1 MRSGRLLNLFVLIF
15 LALSMAPGGVMAMQV
30 DPQADTPPPAGRE
43 RPGPQPGIEQIDGST
58 VNSVTPAV
66 LVPGT
71 AVDLCFNVTV
81 FSPDKE
87 YMDRFDFNLPDT
99 WTVNSVGD
107 VAGTGCG
114 RGHTFGV
121 EAGNVVYWQ
130 TNGYPPQTGCGDWAN
145 GAYDFCANVTVP
157 DCSGAPWSLPWNVT
171 GDGYGN
177 PPHGAS
183 GTATAACT
191 VQITPPSLAQVLCPD
206 ETATQDVTIC
216 NYGVAP
222 LTWSLVEVPGLA
234 ALGQPS
240 PRSGAGLIEA
250 GSLWDTGVLV
260 RTFADH
266 SGSTP
271 VAAENNGA
279 YLLTV
284 SGGSATGNRFA
295 RYLPDGTFDAGFAS
309 GIDFRSIDTA
319 NNQDLYA
326 KGYPSGFYSITAGGV
341 ATYLFDL
348 PGADAQSSAVFS
360 ADDTELYALSAGTVR
375 RHSAAT
381 GAYLGQFTLNGV
393 SGGELAYPAN
403 VQIDTDRSGRLVT
416 YADGVVSEWDL
427 AGNRI
432 GTCTIPIAT
441 PSDFDTTFS
450 FAVDGDGLVYLL
462 NAATYN
468 WQVYDIGLAAADIPW
483 LSEDLTGGTIP
494 PGECSTITVTF
505 DSTGLAPGDY
515 AGALEITTDDPQTP
529 YVTIPVSLT
538 VLAPADITGVT
549 YTPTNLQV
557 AFDATAAGAP
567 PLSYLWDFGDGATSD
582 LEDPTHTYAAG
593 GCYTATLAVSN
604 GCGEDT
610 WSEQVCVCDP
620 VSGVDFS
627 WSPLAPLYG
636 ETAYFTA
643 TVAAGTPPFTYDW
656 DWGDGTAHGSGQYA
670 SHAYALPGQYTVT
683 LMVANACGQAMMQHT
698 ITVTGPDIQVTPTS
712 LSQTLC
718 PDQTAAQQLQI
729 CNLGDGPL
737 TWSLT
742 EIPATVALGA
752 APIPP
757 LRDAPARSDEGA
769 AFPRMAAEKR
779 ILANPVL
786 IVQDDLPWYRWST
799 PNILS
804 ANGIGYDQVGSA
816 QMATVDL
823 TPYVL
828 VIVASAQSDAFYTAW
843 NASFARFEAYVA
855 GGGALWIGTATSTA
869 GLTNPLLPGGVV
881 LNDDIYA
888 QYGNVAAPGHPW
900 VAGVSSPFEG
910 LWVSHGEFSNLYP
923 GSIVVATSATTGN
936 PTLVDY
942 AYGAGRVLV
951 TSLTLEIGWDYGW
964 SEAPILQNS
973 LLDMYVPLT
982 DIPWLSEDLTGG
994 TVPPGECQTVTVTF
1008 DSAGLAPGD
1017 YYGDLLIESN
1027 DPDEPQVTVPVS
1039 LTVLVP
1045 ADIVSVTYT
1054 ATDLQVAFDATAV
1067 GEPPLSYAWDFG
1079 DGGTSN
1085 LEDPTH
1091 TYAAGGCYTV
1101 TLVLSGGCGEDI
1113 WTGQVC
1119 VCDPANSA
1127 EVTWSPAVPL
1137 INETVAFTATVL
1149 GTPPFSYTWDFGD
1162 GVTGNGQTATHAYAA
1177 SGTYTVTLTVDNGC
1191 GTTTVQH
1198 TVTVSGI
1205 PDIQVTPS
1213 GLSAAL
1219 CPDSTAT
1226 RELSIC
1232 NVGTASLDWTME
1244 EISGT
1249 GTLGLAPIPAR
1260 RAAPARS
1267 DQGAAF
1273 AKVAP
1278 DNHILANQV
1287 LIIEDQLPWYE
1298 WSTHNILTA
1307 NGIPYDQIGSAQM
1320 ATIDLTPYVLVIIS
1334 SDQPD
1339 AFYTTWNANLA
1350 RFEAYV
1356 AGGGALWIGTAT
1368 ASQGLTDPLLPG
1380 GVVLNDD
1387 IFAQY
1392 GNVAAPGH
1400 PWVVGVSSPFDGH
1413 WASHGEFSNL
1423 YPGSIVVATSATTG
1437 NPTLV
1442 DYQLGSGRVLITALT
1457 LEIGW
1462 DYGWGEAPILQN
1474 SLLDMYHPTVDVPW
1488 LSETPIS
1495 GTLAAGGCATV
1506 TVTFDSTGM
1515 APGDYYADLQIDSND
1530 PDEPLVTIPVTLTV
1544 LAAADITNVT
1554 YTATSLQVAFDATA
1568 VGEPPLT
1575 YAWSFGDGG
1584 TSNLEDPTHTYAAG
1598 GCYQVSLVVSNGCGQ
1613 DFWSDAVCVCDPVSG
1628 VDYDWSPLA
1637 PLVNETVSFTAT
1649 VAGGT
1654 PPFTYDWDWGDGTAH
1669 GSGQYAGHAYAAAGT
1684 YNVILTVTNGCGQA
1698 VMQHAV
1704 VVIAPNIEVT
1714 PTSLAQE
1721 LCPDATATQ
1730 PLTICNTGTAPLT
1743 WSLSE
1748 LSGTV
1753 KYAGKDVV
1761 VHVPAIE
1768 AGPKATSRSGS
1779 QAFPARDL
1787 TVHVGW
1793 VSVVP
1798 VDVLIVTPDVAGGGD
1813 ISLLLN
1819 TLAAFPDLIVT
1830 VWDGSV
1836 GTPTVAD
1843 MQGYDVVFV
1852 GNDILWTSS
1861 AIDKLVLSDRLADYI
1876 DAGGKVL
1883 AASFIWSYD
1892 DWGMAGG
1899 RFLTQDYSPFEMAT
1913 TDYWDPISL
1922 GAFDAGHPIMAG
1934 ITNVTENYNHQ
1945 DPALSSNGVWVAS
1958 WIDSLNFVGVAPNS
1972 AGLNALYFHNANFG
1986 GQAGEVLHNAL
1997 LYLAAATEEIPWLSE
2012 DPISGTVPPGE
2023 CTVVEVTFDSTGM
2036 APGDY
2041 LGSLVIASDDPD
2053 TPEVA
2058 IPVTLTV
2065 LEPATIA
2072 GVTYTIT
2079 GVEVAF
2085 DATVT
2090 GAAPLTYAW
2099 TFGDGG
2105 TAAVEDPTHTYAA
2118 TGCYTPTLTVTNGCG
2133 QDTWSERICVCEA
2146 VAGADFYWVPAS
2158 PVVGEMTDLIGSIA
2172 AGSPPLVWHWDFD
2185 DGTTAGGQSVLH
2197 AFATPGD
2204 HLVTLTVTN
2213 GCGQTVVEHT
2223 VTVLSSFHYYYVP
2236 IVFTGH
2242 GTPWPPPDRR

>member
-1 MRSGRLLNLFVLIF
+1 MRSRLLNLFVLAF
-15 LALSMAPGGVMAMQV
+15 LLLSLAPGGALAMQV
-30 DPQADTPPPAGRE
+30 DPQAGARPPAGSE
-43 RPGPQPGIEQIDGST
+43 RPGPRPGIEQIDGST

-71 AVDLCFNVTV
+71 AVDLCLNVTV
-81 FSPDKE
+81 SSPDKE
-87 YMDRFDFNLPDT
+87 YMDRFDFNLPDN
-99 WTVNSVGD
+99 WTINSVAD
-107 VAGTGCG
+107 LAGTGCG

-145 GAYDFCANVTVP
+145 GTYDFCANVTVP

-171 GDGYGN
+171 GDGYGS

-183 GTATAACT
+183 GVATAACT

-206 ETATQDVTIC
+206 ETAAQDVTIC

-222 LTWSLVEVPGLA
+222 LTWSLIEVPGLA

-250 GSLWDTGVLV
+250 GSLWNTGVLV
-260 RTFADH
+260 RTFADQ

-271 VAAENNGA
+271 IAAENNGA
-279 YLLTV
+279 YLFTV
-284 SGGSATGNRFA
+284 SGGSASGNRFA
-295 RYLPDGTFDAGFAS
+295 RYLPDGTFDASFAP

-326 KGYPSGFYSITAGGV
+326 KSYLSGFYSITAGGV
-341 ATYLFDL
+341 ATHLFDL
-348 PGADAQSSAVFS
+348 PVPDAQSSAVFS
-360 ADDTELYALSAGTVR
+360 ADDTELYVRSAGTVR

-381 GAYLGQFTLNGV
+381 GAYLGEFTLNGM

-403 VQIDTDRSGRLVT
+403 VQIDTNRSGRLLT

-432 GTCTIPIAT
+432 GTSTIPIAT

-462 NAATYN
+462 NVATYN
-468 WQVYDIGLAAADIPW
+468 WQVYNIGLVVPDIPW
-483 LSEDLTGGTIP
+483 LSEDLTGGTVP
-494 PGECSTITVTF
+494 PGECLTITVTF
-505 DSTGLAPGDY
+505 DSAGLAPGDY
-515 AGALEITTDDPQTP
+515 AGALQITTDDPNTP

-582 LEDPTHTYAAG
+582 LEDPVHTYAAG
-593 GCYTATLAVSN
+593 GCYTVTLAVSN
-604 GCGEDT
+604 GCGEDA
-610 WSEQVCVCDP
+610 WSGQVCVCDP

-643 TVAAGTPPFTYDW
+643 TVVSGTLPFTYDW

-670 SHAYALPGQYTVT
+670 SHAYALPGQYTVI
-683 LMVANACGQAMMQHT
+683 LMVINACGQAMMQHT
-698 ITVTGPDIQVTPTS
+698 ITVTGPDIQVTPTG

-737 TWSLT
+737 TWSLS

-769 AFPRMAAEKR
+769 AFPRMALEKH
-779 ILANPVL
+779 ILANQVL
-786 IVQDDLPWYRWST
+786 LVQDDLPWYRWST

-855 GGGALWIGTATSTA
+855 GGGALWIGTATSTS

-973 LLDMYVPLT
+973 LLDMYVPQA

-994 TVPPGECQTVTVTF
+994 TVPPGEC
-1008 DSAGLAPGD
+1008 
-1017 YYGDLLIESN
+1017 
-1027 DPDEPQVTVPVS
+1027 
-1039 LTVLVP
+1039 
-1045 ADIVSVTYT
+1045 
-1054 ATDLQVAFDATAV
+1054 
-1067 GEPPLSYAWDFG
+1067 
-1079 DGGTSN
+1079 
-1085 LEDPTH
+1085 
-1091 TYAAGGCYTV
+1091 
-1101 TLVLSGGCGEDI
+1101 
-1113 WTGQVC
+1113 
-1119 VCDPANSA
+1119 
-1127 EVTWSPAVPL
+1127 
-1137 INETVAFTATVL
+1137 
-1149 GTPPFSYTWDFGD
+1149 
-1162 GVTGNGQTATHAYAA
+1162 
-1177 SGTYTVTLTVDNGC
+1177 
-1191 GTTTVQH
+1191 
-1198 TVTVSGI
+1198 
-1205 PDIQVTPS
+1205 
-1213 GLSAAL
+1213 
-1219 CPDSTAT
+1219 
-1226 RELSIC
+1226 
-1232 NVGTASLDWTME
+1232 
-1244 EISGT
+1244 
-1249 GTLGLAPIPAR
+1249 
-1260 RAAPARS
+1260 
-1267 DQGAAF
+1267 
-1273 AKVAP
+1273 
-1278 DNHILANQV
+1278 
-1287 LIIEDQLPWYE
+1287 
-1298 WSTHNILTA
+1298 
-1307 NGIPYDQIGSAQM
+1307 
-1320 ATIDLTPYVLVIIS
+1320 
-1334 SDQPD
+1334 
-1339 AFYTTWNANLA
+1339 
-1350 RFEAYV
+1350 
-1356 AGGGALWIGTAT
+1356 
-1368 ASQGLTDPLLPG
+1368 
-1380 GVVLNDD
+1380 
-1387 IFAQY
+1387 
-1392 GNVAAPGH
+1392 
-1400 PWVVGVSSPFDGH
+1400 
-1413 WASHGEFSNL
+1413 
-1423 YPGSIVVATSATTG
+1423 
-1437 NPTLV
+1437 
-1442 DYQLGSGRVLITALT
+1442 
-1457 LEIGW
+1457 
-1462 DYGWGEAPILQN
+1462 
-1474 SLLDMYHPTVDVPW
+1474 
-1488 LSETPIS
+1488 
-1495 GTLAAGGCATV
+1495 ATV
-1506 TVTFDSTGM
+1506 TVTFDSTGL
-1515 APGDYYADLQIDSND
+1515 APGDYHGDLQIESND
-1530 PDEPLVTIPVTLTV
+1530 PDEPAITIPVTLTV
-1544 LAAADITNVT
+1544 LAPLGGVDFTWSPPTPLAGQTAYFSATVASGEPPFTFDWDWGDGTAHGSGQYATHVYAAVGAYTVTLTVGNACGIAVVQYPLTVVAPDIQVT
-1554 YTATSLQVAFDATA
+1554 PPSLSQELCPDAAATQPVTICNLGTSSLAWSLAENPSAAWLSEVPTGSLLLPAECVVVSVTFDSTGLAPGSYSVDLVIGSDDPDEPAITVPVALTVPQLAGITTVTWTAAFLQVAFDATA

-1584 TSNLEDPTHTYAAG
+1584 VSNLEDPTHTYATW
-1598 GCYQVSLVVSNGCGQ
+1598 GCYQVSLVVSNGCGE
-1613 DFWSDAVCVCDPVSG
+1613 DSWGDTVCVCEPVG
-1628 VDYDWSPLA
+1628 GAGFIWAPPIPLA
-1637 PLVNETVSFTAT
+1637 GQTATFTAT
-1649 VAGGT
+1649 VAAGM

-1669 GSGQYAGHAYAAAGT
+1669 GSGPVAAHAYAAAGA
-1684 YNVILTVTNGCGQA
+1684 YNVILTVANGCGQVA
-1698 VMQHAV
+1698 VQHTV
-1704 VVIAPNIEVT
+1704 VVVAPNIVVT
-1714 PTSLAQE
+1714 PSGLSQV

-1730 PLTICNTGTAPLT
+1730 PLTICNTGTSPLT

-1748 LSGTV
+1748 LSGTL
-1753 KYAGKDVV
+1753 KYAGEDVV
-1761 VHVPAIE
+1761 VRVPAIE
-1768 AGPKATSRSGS
+1768 AGPRATSRSGS
-1779 QAFPARDL
+1779 RAFPARDL

-1793 VSVVP
+1793 VSLVP

-1819 TLAAFPDLIVT
+1819 TLAAFPDLVVT

-1836 GTPTVAD
+1836 GTPAVAD

-1861 AIDKLVLSDRLADYI
+1861 AIDKVVLSDRLADYI

-1899 RFLTQDYSPFEMAT
+1899 RFLTQDYSPFEIAT
-1913 TDYWDPISL
+1913 LDIWGTTSL

-1934 ITNVTENYNHQ
+1934 ITNVIENYNHQ

-1958 WIDSLNFVGVAPNS
+1958 WIDGENFVGVAPDS
-1972 AGLNALYFHNANFG
+1972 VGLNALYFHNANFG

-1997 LYLAAATEEIPWLSE
+1997 LYLAAAAEEIPWLSE
-2012 DPISGTVPPGE
+2012 DPIGGTVPPGE
-2023 CTVVEVTFDSTGM
+2023 CAVVDVTFDSTGL
-2036 APGDY
+2036 AGGIY
-2041 LGSLVIASDDPD
+2041 NGSLLIAGDDPD
-2053 TPEVA
+2053 TPEVT
-2058 IPVTLTV
+2058 IPVTMTV
-2065 LEPATIA
+2065 LEPAAIVD
-2072 GVTYTIT
+2072 VTYAVT

-2085 DATVT
+2085 DSTVIGAT
-2090 GAAPLTYAW
+2090 PLTYNW
-2099 TFGDGG
+2099 SFGDGG
-2105 TAAVEDPTHTYAA
+2105 TSSLPDPTHVYAA
-2118 TGCYTPTLTVTNGCG
+2118 TGCYTATLTVANGCG
-2133 QDTWSERICVCEA
+2133 SDTWSEQICVCEA
-2146 VAGADFYWVPAS
+2146 VAGVDFAWVPAIPS
-2158 PVVGEMTDLIGSIA
+2158 VGEMIDFTGSIA

-2213 GCGQTVVEHT
+2213 GCGQAVIEHT
-2223 VTVLSSFHYYYVP
+2223 VTVRSSFFYYYVP

-2242 GTPWPPPDRR
+2242 DTPWPPPDRR